1 MTDKEDKSYRSERSS
16 RDKFKKER
24 DDYRRDDRDYYSSSS
39 RRRRERSRSS
49 GLSDHEGY
57 FLNNICQNF

>member
-1 MTDKEDKSYRSERSS
+1 MTDKEDKNYRSERSS

-24 DDYRRDDRDYYSSSS
+24 DDYSSRRDDREYYSS

-49 GLSDHEGY
+49 GLSDHEG
-57 FLNNICQNF
+57 

>member
-1 MTDKEDKSYRSERSS
+1 MYKKEMTDKEDKNYRSERSS

-24 DDYRRDDRDYYSSSS
+24 DDYSSRRDDREYYSS

-49 GLSDHEGY
+49 GLSDHE
-57 FLNNICQNF
+57 